1 MTVKNI
7 DPWGNFVID
16 DDTGLPALPSAQ
28 HFWRVT
34 KLSGGYWEVQLRE
47 RRSPWFSRKLASR
60 IRSVEETPITEEWIL
75 DGAAHAL
82 TKYSRRGI
90 SNLSLIGDYPP
101 KNLESR

>member
-7 DPWGNFVID
+7 YPWGNFVID
-16 DDTGLPALPSAQ
+16 DETGLPTLPSAQ

-47 RRSPWFSRKLASR
+47 RRSLWFSRELSSR
-60 IRSVEETPITEEWIL
+60 TRNIRETPILEKWIL

-82 TKYSRRGI
+82 TNYIKGAT
-90 SNLSLIGDYPP
+90 NNESLLGDYPP
-101 KNLESR
+101 KKLES